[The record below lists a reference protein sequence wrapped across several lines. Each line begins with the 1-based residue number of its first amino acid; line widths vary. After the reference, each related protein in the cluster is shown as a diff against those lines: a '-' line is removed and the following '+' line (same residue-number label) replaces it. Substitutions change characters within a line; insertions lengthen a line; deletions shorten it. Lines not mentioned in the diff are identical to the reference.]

1 MQKVYWI
8 WYLVSKW
15 RNMKNEKVKKKDQD
29 LEIMLTKIHDKLF
42 NRYDSKLE
50 GIKNL
55 LWIQIKKD
63 KSVHSFHTRLS
74 LYVMSLVSFEI
85 FGSGIKIISKK
96 LPNVDRVF
104 TAFIKI
110 PSQMLL
116 ACVCACA
123 CTCVRVLVCV
133 CVCVC
138 VGGWVG
144 GLWVCACVGG
154 WVSVFLR
161 GTDQRSCVVNILLG
175 ASAKFLHLR
184 L

>member
-63 KSVHSFHTRLS
+63 KSVHSFYTRLS

-133 CVCVC
+133 
-138 VGGWVG
+138 GGWVG